1 MRKYHQFLKLM
12 LDMDKDSVIFVA
24 GSSGMVGSAIVRLL
38 KKLDYKNIVTRTSK
52 EVDLRNADEVNR
64 FFLMEKPEYV
74 FLAAAKV
81 GGIHA
86 NNVNRGEFIR
96 DNLLI
101 QTNVIHAC
109 HVFNV
114 KKMIFLGSS
123 CIYPR
128 DCPQPIKE
136 EYLLTGPLEET
147 NKPYAIAK
155 IAGIEM
161 CDAYRKQYGCNFVT
175 VMPTNLSGPNDNY
188 DPNTSHVFAA
198 MIRKMYE
205 AKKYNKLEVV
215 LWGTGNAR
223 RDFLHADD
231 LARALLVIMDKYD
244 GSDPINIG
252 YGKDI
257 TIKDFAKI
265 VKDVVGYDGNVVF
278 DTNMPDGT
286 LVKIMDC
293 SKIHALGWNPA
304 ISLEQN
310 VKLVVSDF
318 SERYDIY
325 CT

>member
-1 MRKYHQFLKLM
+1 M

>member
-1 MRKYHQFLKLM
+1 
-12 LDMDKDSVIFVA
+12 MDKDSVIFVA